1 MPLVLSTGTV
11 SRTED
16 DVMFDKRFGRF
27 WNAEWKV
34 ASTVLQWGVAS
45 TKSGDIDFTGIT
57 MRFPNILPTIPPESF
72 VTKAALKGTPAN
84 DQSGTLNSII
94 ECLAPDG
101 LWDADPESGDAW
113 QDFQFGNNPGDF
125 RVTIRDSSPTTL
137 TTSDIGTGNNFRQD
151 FRKDSSPG
159 RFEELGESMQIETAG
174 TLDEIDWT
182 LAKVG
187 APTGN
192 IWLKVW
198 SQDGSGNPDTLLATS
213 DMFDVS
219 TLTVGLGLI
228 ETFVFSGGDQIPL
241 ALNDLVVVVL
251 AGDFAIN
258 GIDWVESVFKMPL
271 GTGGGYTLGTA
282 LTFGNGVGWDDH
294 HYSSS
299 TQVLVL
305 PSAHPTFFEP
315 WATPPFTAGVEVTT
329 PDLSSIVQA
338 RINDGIYAEGD
349 PIAIQIQRLT
359 LQESAVRN
367 FKGFDHPDTPGISN
381 QITLE
386 IEWRE
391 RALRTDA

>member
-1 MPLVLSTGTV
+1 MPLVLSSGTV
-11 SRTED
+11 GRTED
-16 DVMFDKRFGRF
+16 DVVFDNRFGRF
-27 WNAEWKV
+27 WNNEWKAANAV
-34 ASTVLQWGVAS
+34 MQWGVAS

-57 MRFPNILPTIPPESF
+57 MRFANILPAIPPRSV
-72 VTKAALKGTPAN
+72 VTSAFLKGIPSN
-84 DQSGTLNSII
+84 SQSGTLTSII

-101 LWDADPESGDAW
+101 LWDADPESPNSW
-113 QDFQFGNNPGDF
+113 QDFQFGTNPGDF
-125 RVTIRDSSPTTL
+125 RVTVKDPTTTL
-137 TTSDIGTGNNFRQD
+137 TTSDIGTGNNFKQD
-151 FRKDSSPG
+151 FRKDASPG
-159 RFEELGESMQIETAG
+159 RFEQLGESMEIEVAG

-192 IWLKVW
+192 IWLEVW
-198 SQDGSGNPDTLLATS
+198 SQDGSGFPDTLLATS
-213 DMFDVS
+213 DLFDVS

-251 AGDFAIN
+251 VGDFTIN
-258 GIDWVESVFKMPL
+258 GTDYVESVFKMPS
-271 GTGGGYTLGTA
+271 GVQGGYTLGTA
-282 LTFGNGVGWDDH
+282 LTFGNGLGWDDH
-294 HYSSS
+294 HYSASLE
-299 TQVLVL
+299 VIVL
-305 PSAHPTFFEP
+305 PSAHPSFFEF
-315 WATPPFTAGVEVTT
+315 WTTPPFTAGVEVTT
-329 PDLSSIVQA
+329 PDLRKIVQA

-367 FKGFDHPDTPGISN
+367 FKGFDHVDTPGVSN

-391 RALRTDA
+391 RALRTAA